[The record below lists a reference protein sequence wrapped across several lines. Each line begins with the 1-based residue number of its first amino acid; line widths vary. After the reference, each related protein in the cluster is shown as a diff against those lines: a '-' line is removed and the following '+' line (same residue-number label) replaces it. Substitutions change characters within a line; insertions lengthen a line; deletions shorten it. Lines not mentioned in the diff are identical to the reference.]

1 MASAAVAAAK
11 DEVKSPGSMEMK
23 GVGGRS
29 SNYSSDSKTGMHV
42 TFQNLVY
49 TVKNKANDNEE
60 LKILDD
66 LNGAFLPGRL
76 TALMGPSG
84 SGKTTLLDILAG
96 RKNTGQIDGQILYDG
111 QRAGPVVYNKLTSY
125 VEQFD
130 TLVPDLTVKQ
140 FLMYTG
146 TLKLPAGTAAEEI
159 EARVDDVIHK
169 LSLESCKDTVIGS
182 ELSRGIS
189 GGQAKRTN
197 IAMALLTSPRIIFL
211 DEPTTG
217 LDSHMANEVV
227 VLMKALAKEGRTVV
241 ATIHS
246 PTAFAFQQ
254 FEDLFLLSSGK
265 TIYDGPLGVSSM
277 TMVGYFGKHGF
288 SPKPEDSTVEWMVE
302 LISGRQL
309 EGKDK
314 EDDKDNSK
322 ALDSVTVPSKNLSV
336 ASVAEDNKLIEGA
349 EAGKSAHF
357 DFHGAY
363 SSSQLSKDNSK
374 RVSELVKTL
383 KAKGPTFNA
392 REPVVVNSMLHG
404 ILTILKYRT
413 TTHYTSGEFVG
424 PRLGDKVLFSL
435 LILSLY
441 FGLGSKTDIQDMQ
454 STAAMLYFVVAIL
467 GYGAASFTPSLTL
480 DRPLFYRERSDG
492 LYTTS
497 TYFVAKFL
505 EEAVIA
511 TFTSLVFTITIFWGL
526 DLQGSFGVFIFVYYL
541 TAMTGIVL
549 AYLVASAVPT
559 LEAANALLPTYVT
572 ICMFFGG
579 FFIVFE
585 KIPAG
590 WEWFSWL
597 CFLRYPWTA
606 LMINQ
611 FDNDKFNDVRIF
623 NGETILEFYGM
634 ESGFTN
640 SIWLN
645 VLVLAALMGFFAM
658 LGGLSLA
665 YIRHDSR

>member
-1 MASAAVAAAK
+1 MNGC
-11 DEVKSPGSMEMK
+11 EH
-23 GVGGRS
+23 
-29 SNYSSDSKTGMHV
+29 SNLRTSLKLLLVICQGMHV

-76 TALMGPSG
+76 TALMGSPSG

-277 TMVGYFGKHGF
+277 TMVVVAYMNGGRGGGRGYPRSF
-288 SPKPEDSTVEWMVE
+288 TIM
-302 LISGRQL
+302 Q
-309 EGKDK
+309 
-314 EDDKDNSK
+314 
-322 ALDSVTVPSKNLSV
+322 TQ
-336 ASVAEDNKLIEGA
+336 
-349 EAGKSAHF
+349 AGKSAHF

-645 VLVLAALMGFFAM
+645 VLVLAALMVNRPKKKECRWMGDAN
-658 LGGLSLA
+658 A
-665 YIRHDSR
+665 HD

>member
-49 TVKNKANDNEE
+49 IVKNKANDNEE

-288 SPKPEDSTVEWMVE
+288 SPKPEDSV
-302 LISGRQL
+302 
-309 EGKDK
+309 
-314 EDDKDNSK
+314 
-322 ALDSVTVPSKNLSV
+322 
-336 ASVAEDNKLIEGA
+336 
-349 EAGKSAHF
+349 
-357 DFHGAY
+357 
-363 SSSQLSKDNSK
+363 
-374 RVSELVKTL
+374 
-383 KAKGPTFNA
+383 
-392 REPVVVNSMLHG
+392 
-404 ILTILKYRT
+404 
-413 TTHYTSGEFVG
+413 
-424 PRLGDKVLFSL
+424 
-435 LILSLY
+435 
-441 FGLGSKTDIQDMQ
+441 
-454 STAAMLYFVVAIL
+454 
-467 GYGAASFTPSLTL
+467 
-480 DRPLFYRERSDG
+480 
-492 LYTTS
+492 
-497 TYFVAKFL
+497 
-505 EEAVIA
+505 
-511 TFTSLVFTITIFWGL
+511 
-526 DLQGSFGVFIFVYYL
+526 LQG
-541 TAMTGIVL
+541 
-549 AYLVASAVPT
+549 
-559 LEAANALLPTYVT
+559 
-572 ICMFFGG
+572 
-579 FFIVFE
+579 
-585 KIPAG
+585 
-590 WEWFSWL
+590 
-597 CFLRYPWTA
+597 
-606 LMINQ
+606 Q
-611 FDNDKFNDVRIF
+611 
-623 NGETILEFYGM
+623 
-634 ESGFTN
+634 
-640 SIWLN
+640 
-645 VLVLAALMGFFAM
+645 
-658 LGGLSLA
+658 
-665 YIRHDSR
+665 